1 MNFSVLQLGPM
12 PPPYG
17 GIATHVAAL
26 KYQLDRNKIRNDVAS
41 FEAISAL
48 KYVFKHDIIHSH
60 EISARSKIVL
70 PMLKCFRKR
79 IILSVHG
86 DGLEDQL
93 TNNQVLRLNPFGK
106 RLLRRVLRYYDAVI
120 VANDKIKRFLL
131 CIGIKD
137 NRIFVIPEFIP
148 TENAWDY
155 RVDRPEIDLFIKGRK
170 MFFLSGDLRKYDG
183 VYLYGFDLIFE
194 FAKNN
199 KQLEERICFFINVT
213 NYRDTGLIEELE
225 RLRIDNHLENFVYI
239 NKKPLRSALSLIKES
254 FALIRA
260 TNTDGNSVSIL
271 EALHQRVPVIASDV
285 VDRPKSCLLFK
296 SRDQE
301 DLSKQIV
308 YLIDNHP
315 SVKENISETFNSFDR
330 IKEIYESLD

>member
-1 MNFSVLQLGPM
+1 MKFSVLQLGPM

-26 KYQLDRNKIRNDVAS
+26 KHQLEKNKIMNDVAS
-41 FEAISAL
+41 FQTIAAL
-48 KYVFKHDIIHSH
+48 RYVFKHNIIHSH
-60 EISARSKIVL
+60 EISARSKILL
-70 PMLKCFRKR
+70 PLLKCFKKR

-93 TNNQVLRLNPFGK
+93 TKNQLFRLNPFGK
-106 RLLRRVLRYYDAVI
+106 RLLRKALKYYDAI
-120 VANDKIKRFLL
+120 IAANDKIKRFLL
-131 CIGIKD
+131 CIGIND

-155 RVDRPEIDLFIKGRK
+155 RVDRPEIDLFIRGRK
-170 MFFLSGDLRKYDG
+170 MFFLSGDLRNYNG

-199 KQLEERICFFINVT
+199 KRLEERICFFINVT
-213 NYRDTGLIEELE
+213 NYRDSGSIEELE
-225 RLRIDNHLENFVYI
+225 RLQMNNHLENFVYI

-285 VDRPKSCLLFK
+285 VDRPRSCLLFK

-301 DLSKQIV
+301 DLSKKIL

-330 IKEIYESLD
+330 IKEIYESLN

>member
-1 MNFSVLQLGPM
+1 MNVSVLQLGPM

-26 KYQLDRNKIRNDVAS
+26 KHRLDKNNIRNDVAS

-48 KYVFKHDIIHSH
+48 KYIFRHHIIHSH
-60 EISARSKIVL
+60 EISARSKILL
-70 PMLKCFRKR
+70 PLLKYFRKR

-106 RLLRRVLRYYDAVI
+106 RLLRKALKYYDAVI

-131 CIGIKD
+131 YIGIKD

-155 RVDRPEIDLFIKGRK
+155 RVDRPEIDLFVRGRK
-170 MFFLSGDLRKYDG
+170 MFFLSGDLRNYNG

-199 KQLEERICFFINVT
+199 KRLEERICFFINVT
-213 NYRDTGLIEELE
+213 SYRNSGSIEELE
-225 RLRIDNHLENFVYI
+225 RLRIDNHLENFVYV

-254 FALIRA
+254 FALVRA

-301 DLSKQIV
+301 DLSKQILH
-308 YLIDNHP
+308 LIDNHP
-315 SVKENISETFNSFDR
+315 SVKGNISEMFNSFDR
-330 IKEIYESLD
+330 IKEIYESLS